1 MTITTTP
8 NRSPGAL
15 TERPR
20 AEARRRSRRA
30 DVAEGVISTA
40 IAVLVIAFLGL
51 LMWLGFRT
59 MFNTAS
65 DKANQTI
72 EQIGD

>member
-1 MTITTTP
+1 MTTTTP
-8 NRSPGAL
+8 NRSSGAP
-15 TERPR
+15 TRRPR